1 MASLNVSTS
10 TLLPSAKRAGEL
22 RGGGEGWGWGSAL
35 ICGGHQLMTKVA
47 ASLARLCINM
57 NYPPDPRQCE
67 V

>member
-22 RGGGEGWGWGSAL
+22 RGGRRLGVGGPAL

-47 ASLARLCINM
+47 ASLAGLCINM